1 MGLLD
6 RVKANLQETAT
17 LAKEGIEDLQTK
29 RELGQVYG
37 ELGRKAFDLM
47 EAGELSHPALQE
59 LATRVRTLKAELE
72 AETAAASAPAPPSDQ
87 PRS

>member
-72 AETAAASAPAPPSDQ
+72 AETAAAGAPPPS
-87 PRS
+87 